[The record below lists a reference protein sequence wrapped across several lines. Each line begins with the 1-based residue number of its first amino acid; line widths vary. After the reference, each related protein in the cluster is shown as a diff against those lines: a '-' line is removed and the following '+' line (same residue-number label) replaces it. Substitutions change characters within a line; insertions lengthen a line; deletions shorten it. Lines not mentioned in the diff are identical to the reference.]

1 MTGGKK
7 PLVFCSSL
15 QTRQQNLYP
24 DMPRIALATASK
36 YPDLTDDDRLLL
48 APLAQRPIQAE
59 PAIWNDASRNWSSYD
74 AVVVRSCW
82 DYHLQPENFLHWIA
96 NLEALNVPLFN
107 SADVLRWNAN
117 KTYLRDLE
125 AKGIAVVPTLWPE
138 PGERVSLDDAL
149 GEMAWPKAVVKPRIS
164 ATAYRTQLVTS
175 ENASSAQALFDD
187 LRQGPGVMVQKFMD
201 GIPTEGEWSLM
212 FFAGAF
218 SHAVIKRPKP
228 GDFRVQN
235 DFGGIAQRA
244 DPPPHVLDAAKRA
257 VEAVDSTL
265 YARVDGVVDE
275 GQFRLMELEL
285 IEPAL
290 FLSENQAAPA
300 RFAEAITQ
308 ALKSDK

>member
-1 MTGGKK
+1 
-7 PLVFCSSL
+7 
-15 QTRQQNLYP
+15 
-24 DMPRIALATASK
+24 
-36 YPDLTDDDRLLL
+36 
-48 APLAQRPIQAE
+48 
-59 PAIWNDASRNWSSYD
+59 
-74 AVVVRSCW
+74 VVVRSCW

-107 SADVLRWNAN
+107 SADVIRWNAN

-138 PGERVSLDDAL
+138 HGERVSLDDAL
-149 GEMAWPKAVVKPRIS
+149 REMAWLKAVVKPRIS

-201 GIPTEGEWSLM
+201 GIATDGEWSLM
-212 FFAGAF
+212 FFAGVF
-218 SHAVIKRPKP
+218 NHAVVKRPKP

-235 DFGGIAQRA
+235 DFGGTAQPA
-244 DPPPHVLDAAKRA
+244 DPPVHVLAAATKA
-257 VEAVDSTL
+257 VEAVPTTL

-290 FLSENQAAPA
+290 FLAEHHAAPN
-300 RFAEAITQ
+300 RFAESIAQ
-308 ALKSDK
+308 ALKARP